1 MDDTTGLFTPHEG
14 PYGVGFLDQISNGAA
29 SWLFYGSGNYETA
42 GSILGTIYGTL
53 NLAILIFAAIVGT
66 LAFFEGSAES
76 AATGQVGGRNV
87 SPFRTMGRIAI
98 GGVALFPIS
107 GGMSL
112 LQLAVV
118 ALASWGI
125 GLADYAWSKTADA
138 IVSAGDYTTSAAPG
152 VGQPDRETVLKF
164 ATVLRAMTSMEVCAK
179 DFDDI
184 AAALALQA
192 PSLSLERVDGSTSGW
207 TTRLW
212 MYRDT
217 SIPRPPP
224 YLNGNEGT
232 GPDIDAANRAN
243 YNYSAALCGSVKIF
257 VKSGVGP
264 DQLSL
269 GDQGFASTALDMAGK
284 VDALAVNVTMK
295 AGIEAVESTL
305 RPQALTIAG
314 IIRGTVA
321 GTDADIERI
330 AARAPVQAAKV
341 FLGQVGG
348 GLTRQMG
355 EFQLGNSLQEAAR
368 SDGWMFAASWQRM
381 GANISRAVAGLRAAM
396 GIEVPRTPSS
406 ARQYFGAS
414 AIDQSSTLAG
424 LVRANDDHQARLATL
439 NAVWTPPDDD
449 TGGAGT
455 SGTGLTQPGEA
466 KATLGRAWAELTG
479 SMAGDRAA
487 DPMLQYER
495 LGQSMFN
502 VLGVLASAETL
513 SSLGAGLPFV
523 GGAVSTVDSFLER
536 MIEIVGVAGIALM
549 VVLPVIPILYFVGA
563 IVGWLGL
570 VIECMF
576 SMPVLLVTFF
586 SAARG
591 GTWLDTALPGAKTLF
606 GLLLRPFLIIAGLV
620 VMMAATRVVAPFV
633 DLVFSTMFVL
643 ANPNGGFF
651 GVVFFGVLAVFYCI
665 ACFAVVLTAC
675 RFIAGL
681 GDGVM
686 GLIGGYVSSLGR
698 DHLSDHMVMP
708 VNPAS
713 TLGRGATSLPAN
725 PGSMGRAGGR
735 ESREAI
741 GRLLRRPVASG
752 GSTTGNQ

>member
-29 SWLFYGSGNYETA
+29 SWLFYGSGNYESA

-66 LAFFEGSAES
+66 LTFFEGSAES

-125 GLADYAWSKTADA
+125 GVADYAWSKTADA
-138 IVSAGDYTTSAAPG
+138 IVSAGDYTTTPAPG
-152 VGQPDRETVLKF
+152 VGLPDRETVLKF
-164 ATVLRAMTSMEVCAK
+164 ATVLRAMTAMEVCAK
-179 DFDDI
+179 DFDAI
-184 AAALALQA
+184 ANALALEA
-192 PSLSLERVDGSTSGW
+192 PSLSLETLDGGYSGW

-217 SIPRPPP
+217 SKPRPPP
-224 YLNGNEGT
+224 GT
-232 GPDIDAANRAN
+232 SGPDTENANRAN

-257 VKSGVGP
+257 VKSGFGT

-269 GDQGFASTALDMAGK
+269 GSEGFASTAIDMAEK
-284 VDALAVNVTMK
+284 VDALAVNVTMR
-295 AGIEAVESTL
+295 AGIDAVERTL
-305 RPQALTIAG
+305 RPQAIAIAG

-321 GTDADIERI
+321 GTDADVERI
-330 AARAPVQAAKV
+330 AATAPVQAAKAY
-341 FLGQVGG
+341 LGQVGG
-348 GLTRQMG
+348 GLSQQMG
-355 EFQLGNSLQEAAR
+355 EFALGNSLQEAAR

-381 GANISRAVAGLRAAM
+381 GANISRAVAGLRTAM
-396 GIEVPRTPSS
+396 GVEVPRTPSS

-414 AIDQSSTLAG
+414 AIDQSPTLAG

-439 NAVWTPPDDD
+439 NDVWTPPDDD

-455 SGTGLTQPGEA
+455 SGTSLTQPGEA
-466 KATLGRAWAELTG
+466 KATLGRAWAELTR

-502 VLGVLASAETL
+502 VLGVLTSAETL
-513 SSLGAGLPFV
+513 TSLGAGLPFV

-606 GLLLRPFLIIAGLV
+606 GLLLRPFLIVAGLV
-620 VMMAATRVVAPFV
+620 VMMAATRVVAPYV

-651 GVVFFGVLAVFYCI
+651 GIVFFGVLAVFYCI
-665 ACFAVVLTAC
+665 ACFAVVLVAC
-675 RFIAGL
+675 RFISGL

-686 GLIGGYVSSLGR
+686 GVIGGYVGNFGR
-698 DHLSDHMVMP
+698 DHLSEHVVVP
-708 VNPAS
+708 VNPAGS
-713 TLGRGATSLPAN
+713 LARGATSLPRGGGAM
-725 PGSMGRAGGR
+725 GSGERNRRAISG
-735 ESREAI
+735 
-741 GRLLRRPVASG
+741 LLRRPEASG
-752 GSTTGNQ
+752 GAGS